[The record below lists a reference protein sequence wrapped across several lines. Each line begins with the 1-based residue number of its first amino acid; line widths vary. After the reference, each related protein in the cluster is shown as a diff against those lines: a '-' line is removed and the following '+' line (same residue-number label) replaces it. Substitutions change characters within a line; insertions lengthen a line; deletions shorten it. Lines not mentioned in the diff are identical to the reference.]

1 MWHDLWALGVPLA
14 EKVIRTTVV
23 YFVIML
29 LLRLAGKR
37 GLAQIDTG
45 DLVVMLLLSNVV
57 QNAIIG
63 PDNSLTG
70 GIVGAAVLLAVNSLV
85 VHTNAVSPRFEKVFL
100 GTESV
105 LVRDGAYDRG
115 ALRHLGLTP
124 ADVDVSIKHQ
134 GGDTVRDAELVT
146 LEPGGLV
153 VVRLREDEESADKG
167 DIALLDARLAR
178 IEARLAALG
187 GDPPRN
193 PDGGPGTH
201 P

>member
-85 VHTNAVSPRFEKVFL
+85 VHTNAVSPRFEKVFQ
-100 GTESV
+100 GTASV

-187 GDPPRN
+187 GEPPRN
-193 PDGGPGTH
+193 PDGGSGTH